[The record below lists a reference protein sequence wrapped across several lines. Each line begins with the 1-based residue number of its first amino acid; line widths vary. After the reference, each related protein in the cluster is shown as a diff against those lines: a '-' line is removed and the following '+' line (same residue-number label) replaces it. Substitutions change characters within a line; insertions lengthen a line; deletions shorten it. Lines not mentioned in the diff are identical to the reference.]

1 MGVLGNVLGPIG
13 MILTRP
19 SAAWAKF
26 AAEEPPTRQ
35 VFWLHVLPLAVLG
48 PVVSYIA
55 TTFLG
60 MHVYGEVLAH
70 NPVAEGVGTV
80 SIIVI
85 NLACFMLLTLVAD
98 ALSPRFGGAFSPDP
112 TFRLVAYS
120 SIPIWLSGFFAQVP
134 YIAFAV
140 ASVTGLYALRL
151 VYLGAPVMLQVPKA
165 NAARYTLTYAALA
178 FVIQLGLA
186 GIAFLNARAITEMG
200 LLG

>member
-1 MGVLGNVLGPIG
+1 MPASLPAFPPLQVATLDSVVLYDTQG
-13 MILTRP
+13 
-19 SAAWAKF
+19 A
-26 AAEEPPTRQ
+26 
-35 VFWLHVLPLAVLG
+35 LPLAVLG

-140 ASVTGLYALRL
+140 ASVTGLYALLKKKRI
-151 VYLGAPVMLQVPKA
+151 AEMT
-165 NAARYTLTYAALA
+165 NDSITYYS
-178 FVIQLGLA
+178 FRINQLYCK
-186 GIAFLNARAITEMG
+186 I
-200 LLG
+200 